1 MTVLAVE
8 TQANPRHVALANA
21 LLAKLEAMS
30 PDMPEEF
37 LTLKV
42 TLRHGIARKRRWG
55 QEDEADL

>member
-1 MTVLAVE
+1 MTTE
-8 TQANPRHVALANA
+8 TPPNPRHVALADA

-42 TLRHGIARKRRWG
+42 TVRHGIARKRRWG